1 VTIDDRIEALRQTVE
16 LLAHMHLDNE
26 KAAAE
31 RDAEREKANAER
43 EKANAER
50 EKANAQKF
58 AVLAEA
64 TTQLMDTV
72 NRIGRILEIH
82 ENRLDQLENKR

>member
-43 EKANAER
+43 EKANA
-50 EKANAQKF
+50 QKF

-82 ENRLDQLENKR
+82 DNRLDQLENKR

>member
-31 RDAEREKANAER
+31 RDAER

>member
-1 VTIDDRIEALRQTVE
+1 VTLDDRIEALRQTVE

-31 RDAEREKANAER
+31 RDAER